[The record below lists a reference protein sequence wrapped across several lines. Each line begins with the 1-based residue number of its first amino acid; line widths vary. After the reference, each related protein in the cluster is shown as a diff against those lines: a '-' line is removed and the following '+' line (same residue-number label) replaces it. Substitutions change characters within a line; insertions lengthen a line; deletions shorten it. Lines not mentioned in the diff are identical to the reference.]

1 MCNQYTIN
9 AREEMTMSE
18 QKKPTATEAMR
29 EKVLAK
35 KRQLEQAQAKLRLL
49 EIREKAQ
56 ASKQARA
63 DDLRR
68 KILLGSMILAAQEED
83 AAFHANAMTR
93 MDAYLLRSD
102 DRKLFGLPLLVDAKN
117 AGSTVPQN
125 ASGELKPVEETKL
138 AGDFASFKD
147 LALRAG

>member
-1 MCNQYTIN
+1 
-9 AREEMTMSE
+9 MTLND
-18 QKKPTATEAMR
+18 QKRLSAAEVMR

-56 ASKQARA
+56 ASRQARA

-68 KILLGSMILAAQEED
+68 KILLGSMILATQVED
-83 AAFHANAMTR
+83 PDYYAKSVNR

-102 DRKLFGLPLLVDAKN
+102 DRKLFGLPPPVN
-117 AGSTVPQN
+117 AQTGGSAVPQID
-125 ASGELKPVEETKL
+125 SGELKPVEETKP
-138 AGDFASFKD
+138 AGGFASFED
-147 LALRAG
+147 LALQAG